1 MKCFTNWRISL
12 FCITLLLIT
21 KPVAAAGEPA
31 AELARIAEN
40 YRALK
45 AYADTGQSRLVSSTG
60 KPGEPQQ
67 AQTEFARPARLKIT
81 ADDIRLAIAD
91 GKSTTVLDT
100 LRTTRTETTAKEKL
114 PQADELLVGPL
125 GAALLGSPLGQPQAI
140 LLHLLL
146 DPKADAWLAR
156 EGAPASLPAQD
167 FAGKTWNRLKLDRPL
182 RPDWIIWYDPK
193 SALIGRLE
201 VVAGDPSK
209 PAVGVSWESG
219 PIRTEALPNAAWSLD
234 VPAGYE
240 SVDQKVAAFQKAAA
254 EKKKKPDSSL
264 VGKPVPD
271 FPIEIIAADG
281 KTRAGKLSDFK
292 GKPILIDIWATWC
305 GPCRKSMPE
314 LTQTLATLDDKS
326 DLQTILLSID
336 QKPEE
341 GTLADHVRLGL
352 KKMGVEIE
360 NLPRATLALDKTGAG
375 AKALNA
381 EAIPMTIIIDKAGLV
396 KFVHVGIT
404 PATTLR
410 KDLAE
415 LK

>member
-1 MKCFTNWRISL
+1 MRMLTTRRISL
-12 FCITLLLIT
+12 LAILLLILT
-21 KPVAAAGEPA
+21 QPLAAAGDA
-31 AELARIAEN
+31 ATELARIAEN
-40 YRALK
+40 YRSLK
-45 AYADTGQSRLVSSTG
+45 AYADTGQTRLVPTAG

-81 ADDIRLAIAD
+81 ADDIRLAIAE
-91 GKSTTVLDT
+91 GKQTTVLDT
-100 LRTTRTETTAKEKL
+100 LRTTRTEPTAKEKL

-146 DPKADAWLAR
+146 DPKAENWLLR
-156 EGAPASLPAQD
+156 EGTATSLPEQE
-167 FAGKTWNRLKLDRPL
+167 FAGKTWQRLKIDRPL
-182 RPDWIIWYDPK
+182 RPDWVIWYDGK
-193 SALIGRLE
+193 TALIGRLE
-201 VVAGDPSK
+201 VVSGDPAK
-209 PAVGVSWESG
+209 PSVGVSWESG
-219 PIRTEALPNAAWSLD
+219 PIRTEPLPEKAWSLD
-234 VPAGYE
+234 IPAGYE

-254 EKKKKPDSSL
+254 EKKKKPESSL

-271 FPIEIIAADG
+271 FPVEIIAADG
-281 KTRAGKLSDFK
+281 KTSTARLSNFK

-314 LTQTLATLDDKS
+314 LTQTLATLDAKS
-326 DLQTILLSID
+326 ELQTILLSID

-341 GTLADHVRLGL
+341 GTLAEHVRQGL
-352 KKMGVEIE
+352 KKMGVDIE
-360 NLPRATLALDKTGAG
+360 KLPRATLALDTTGAG

-381 EAIPMTIIIDKAGLV
+381 EAIPMTIIVDKTGIV